1 MHTQDPFV
9 IAQVGVTTTK
19 VMQAENSDGVRKTAT
34 TTRHYMGYHKTN
46 TMPTPTMVV
55 SERDLYVLRCT
66 LL

>member
-1 MHTQDPFV
+1 M